1 MTDTTDAT
9 GRAALAEALG
19 TYGADFSRWPDAI
32 MAAAA
37 RRAVLADPGLRA
49 AFDAEKAL
57 DALLDEARA
66 TGDCEIAASGALSR
80 IRDKALSP
88 LRADPLA
95 DLSWRRIAAALVL
108 SAMVG
113 SSTNLL
119 FAESDT
125 STEDTTLT
133 IAALAW
139 PEDVETQ

>member
-1 MTDTTDAT
+1 
-9 GRAALAEALG
+9 
-19 TYGADFSRWPDAI
+19 